1 MDNIFSLFRQNPNE
15 ELTSRIISQTLNK
28 SQPSVSNLLR
38 KLVSQ
43 GVLMNASKYGCYKL
57 PDKLKSK
64 LQTLKKQVNCGD

>member
-15 ELTSRIISQTLNK
+15 ELTSRFISQTLNK

-43 GVLMNASKYGCYKL
+43 GVLMNGSKYGHYKL

-64 LQTLKKQVNCGD
+64 LQTLKKTNELW